1 VYALSLIVHINKI
14 FVQKLHIGRPRPLS
28 KPSIKKNAAFA
39 MLRQV
44 VSNAYIKSFLGRYN
58 LATALSLVKLRF
70 RPLDDESPVLLAVE
84 GTLVLQP
91 APVVLDT
98 GDLLAVVVRNRVLRA
113 ARRRIGAV
121 SLDARV
127 EALLFL

>member
-1 VYALSLIVHINKI
+1 
-14 FVQKLHIGRPRPLS
+14 
-28 KPSIKKNAAFA
+28 

-44 VSNAYIKSFLGRYN
+44 VSNAYQVLFAAGCCH
-58 LATALSLVKLRF
+58 LATAGASSRVGFYL
-70 RPLDDESPVLLAVE
+70 LDDKGPVLLAVE

-113 ARRRIGAV
+113 ARGGIGAV
-121 SLDARV
+121 SLDTSV